1 MVKSDSKDIY
11 NVAQKKIL
19 EKMYYGFCKNS
30 IVIFNIDNIFLEHHI
45 SILEWFLKDHAT
57 EDWSNDDENTAL
69 HHRNTLHLKI

>member
-45 SILEWFLKDHAT
+45 SILE
-57 EDWSNDDENTAL
+57 
-69 HHRNTLHLKI
+69 